1 MEQIRSFIAI
11 ELPEDLKLSLTRL
24 QERLKSESRAPVKW
38 VNPNNMHLTLKFLGN
53 IDAGVTG
60 KITSA
65 LEEAVRGTR
74 PFHLEIKGLGVFP
87 NPRRVN
93 IVWVG
98 ITGEVNQLDQLQKRV
113 ESSLTPLGFVPESRP
128 FTPHLT
134 LARLRDQATPDERLN
149 LGQLIANTEFDANC
163 NLYIN
168 SVHLVRSQ
176 LTREGPF
183 YSHISSIE
191 IT

>member
-134 LARLRDQATPDERLN
+134 LARLRDQATSDERLN